1 MLGKASICLGHT
13 GHKRRHSRPDD
24 TPPRDERQAKRRR
37 NKMSKTMTNSSSCY
51 SLLACV
57 MAVWR
62 GRRAHPRVI
71 PADTGRDSRQP
82 LRGPSI
88 RSAANSSDCERRKP
102 IRGEVRCRQGGGG
115 GGGVTGHMASFEPF
129 FQSKLRSSNQKE
141 SPSIPRPLNSN
152 TAPPPPTHPPTH
164 PHGGRKLEGVEGAQ
178 GV

>member
-1 MLGKASICLGHT
+1 MNRVYMCWGRHRFVWATLQ
-13 GHKRRHSRPDD
+13 KRRHSRPDD

-57 MAVWR
+57 IAVWR

-102 IRGEVRCRQGGGG
+102 IRGEVRCRQGGG
-115 GGGVTGHMASFEPF
+115 AA
-129 FQSKLRSSNQKE
+129 Q
-141 SPSIPRPLNSN
+141 N
-152 TAPPPPTHPPTH
+152 TAVYQ
-164 PHGGRKLEGVEGAQ
+164 GSSEIKLYMFFILYAREHANTALLPR
-178 GV
+178 

>member
-1 MLGKASICLGHT
+1 MNRVYMCWGRHRFVWATLQ
-13 GHKRRHSRPDD
+13 KRRHSRPDD

-57 MAVWR
+57 IAVWR

-115 GGGVTGHMASFEPF
+115 GGGVTGHMASRCH
-129 FQSKLRSSNQKE
+129 SKRHRQWNSARSKDSY
-141 SPSIPRPLNSN
+141 R
-152 TAPPPPTHPPTH
+152 
-164 PHGGRKLEGVEGAQ
+164 
-178 GV
+178 